1 VDLRQLRHLVAII
14 DAGSLSRAAALVH
27 VAQPALSLQVAALEA
42 ELGTR
47 LLDRSS
53 AGVGPTPAGRRL
65 YRHAQTILRQVDA
78 ARADVACA
86 EAISGRVS
94 VGLPTSAAV
103 LLAVPL
109 LALVREKLPE
119 VRLTIFESMSG
130 YLEELLSNNRLDLA
144 LLYRDRPIKGVEVQ
158 PLLVE
163 SLYFV
168 SQYNGLREPTL
179 AMEDVQHRAL
189 ALPSTKHSLRALIEQ
204 AFARLGVELNVVADL
219 DSLPTLRGA
228 VERGI
233 ADTILPL
240 AGLGYWSPG
249 CDTVSVQRLVSPGIT
264 RPIAL
269 CRPAGAPAS
278 AAAVATADILAGEI
292 SRMVADGIWGG
303 ATAHAAMP

>member
-94 VGLPTSAAV
+94 VGLPT
-103 LLAVPL
+103 
-109 LALVREKLPE
+109 
-119 VRLTIFESMSG
+119 
-130 YLEELLSNNRLDLA
+130 
-144 LLYRDRPIKGVEVQ
+144 
-158 PLLVE
+158 